1 MKIVPGG
8 IFEQNFG
15 SLRVI
20 SSRSSEDIMNL
31 VVFSVMLQHK
41 GNLDLDM
48 CLLNIFS

>member
-8 IFEQNFG
+8 IFEQNLG
-15 SLRVI
+15 SWRVI
-20 SSRSSEDIMNL
+20 SSRSSEDIMSL
-31 VVFSVMLQHK
+31 VVFSVMLQNK